1 MTDDPPLTLQQ
12 QADLL
17 MYLLRRCVHTNGTVP
32 KETWMLIEAKDYA
45 DLMHLER
52 RLRRMAMFEPEIK
65 RLVTQK

>member
-1 MTDDPPLTLQQ
+1 MTEGQPRSLAQ